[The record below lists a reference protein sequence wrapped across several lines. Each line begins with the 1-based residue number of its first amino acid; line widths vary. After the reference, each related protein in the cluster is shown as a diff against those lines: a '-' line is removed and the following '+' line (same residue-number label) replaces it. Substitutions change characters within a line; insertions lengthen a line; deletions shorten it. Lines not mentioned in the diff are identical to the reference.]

1 MISLRVQPTEREK
14 AKISEPMFIFV
25 RLLRR
30 SCSLVVK
37 PTVRAA
43 MKASTPFSG
52 SLGTVCELLGASPTG
67 H

>member
-1 MISLRVQPTEREK
+1 MEKEK
-14 AKISEPMFIFV
+14 AKISEPVFIFG

-43 MKASTPFSG
+43 MKASTSFCG
-52 SLGTVCELLGASPTG
+52 SLGTVCELPGASPTG